1 MEALDGLALTKDSEE
16 ALQCFHKM
24 AEHPDKKNPLVIFAQ
39 YQLGIL
45 SKNVQNN
52 QAAKYWLRLATGFEN
67 GVNGPHEQNLLKIVL
82 NETNIENELITLVR
96 QSAQQLL
103 EDIAKLEEQEK
114 AKQALEQKNKEIE
127 KKNQALERQNK
138 QIQAETQKLERILRD
153 SSHMLANE
161 IHPHNIM
168 NVAETLKEQ
177 GLKKEAMLLYKAYR
191 GEIFISHQNELLLA
205 QYRDSDQFRQKVLGN
220 RAEANSDSATDTSV
234 YAILNEALEKAT
246 SNFLDKSK
254 YKALQKVR
262 RRIFGD
268 NTNLLEERHQQFV
281 NKIYLEEQ
289 KALEWVNNNLMPIR
303 SDFSEKWAQ
312 LRLEKN
318 KYTEALL
325 HKHFYELFI
334 NAYKYSDFNGLEIR
348 FFENNL
354 EEKAYLFSQW
364 TNSYEDNNSISTGNG
379 LEGLKAELESLNE
392 GAISLFR
399 QDDNKTFS
407 ITIAIQEQ
415 LLYLPPVL
423 FEVKLPT

>member
-1 MEALDGLALTKDSEE
+1 M
-16 ALQCFHKM
+16 F
-24 AEHPDKKNPLVIFAQ
+24 
-39 YQLGIL
+39 
-45 SKNVQNN
+45 
-52 QAAKYWLRLATGFEN
+52 
-67 GVNGPHEQNLLKIVL
+67 
-82 NETNIENELITLVR
+82 
-96 QSAQQLL
+96 
-103 EDIAKLEEQEK
+103 
-114 AKQALEQKNKEIE
+114 
-127 KKNQALERQNK
+127 
-138 QIQAETQKLERILRD
+138 
-153 SSHMLANE
+153 
-161 IHPHNIM
+161 
-168 NVAETLKEQ
+168 
-177 GLKKEAMLLYKAYR
+177 
-191 GEIFISHQNELLLA
+191 
-205 QYRDSDQFRQKVLGN
+205 
-220 RAEANSDSATDTSV
+220 
-234 YAILNEALEKAT
+234 
-246 SNFLDKSK
+246 
-254 YKALQKVR
+254 
-262 RRIFGD
+262 
-268 NTNLLEERHQQFV
+268 
-281 NKIYLEEQ
+281 
-289 KALEWVNNNLMPIR
+289 
-303 SDFSEKWAQ
+303 FSEKWAQ